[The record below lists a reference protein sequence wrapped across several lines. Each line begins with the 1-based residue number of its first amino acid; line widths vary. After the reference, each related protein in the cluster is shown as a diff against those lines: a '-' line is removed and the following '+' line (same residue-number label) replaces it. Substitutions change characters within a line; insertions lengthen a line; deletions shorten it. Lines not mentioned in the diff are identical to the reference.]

1 MKILGKVEMIA
12 MLKEKIAEAKNT
24 GDNEV
29 KKLQKLLE
37 KLTKGS
43 DVSFI

>member
-12 MLKEKIAEAKNT
+12 MLKDKIAEAKLS
-24 GDNEV
+24 GDAEV

-37 KLTKGS
+37 KLTKGR
-43 DVSFI
+43 DVSYI

>member
-12 MLKEKIAEAKNT
+12 MLKEKIAEAKNA
-24 GDNEV
+24 GDKEV

-37 KLTKGS
+37 RLTKGN
-43 DVSFI
+43 DVSYI

>member
-12 MLKEKIAEAKNT
+12 MLKDKIEEAKRS
-24 GDNEV
+24 GDKEV

-37 KLTKGS
+37 KITQGS

>member
-12 MLKEKIAEAKNT
+12 MLKDKIAEAKSS
-24 GDNEV
+24 GDQEV

-37 KLTKGS
+37 KLLKS
-43 DVSFI
+43 NDMSFV